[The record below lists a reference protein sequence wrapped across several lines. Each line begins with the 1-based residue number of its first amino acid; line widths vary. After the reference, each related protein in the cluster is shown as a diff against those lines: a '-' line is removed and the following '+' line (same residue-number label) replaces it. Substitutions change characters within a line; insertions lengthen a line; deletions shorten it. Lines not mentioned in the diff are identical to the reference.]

1 MKFPTLSFELE
12 IIKTFLSTENKFSWL
27 AKQFTLDYNI
37 DVQLAIV
44 SMIGFALFSLYIV
57 LVAERFSDYLPGKPK
72 RLFIR
77 ILFFPP
83 YSIFTYY
90 FGKLILYWFLW
101 LSTLGWWFIP
111 ALLGSGIIFIG
122 IIILIAKY
130 IDR

>member
-27 AKQFTLDYNI
+27 SKQFTMDYNI

-57 LVAERFSDYLPGKPK
+57 LDAERFSDYLPGKPK

-77 ILFFPP
+77 ILFFLP

-90 FGKLILYWFLW
+90 LGKLILYWTLW
-101 LSTLGWWFIP
+101 VVTLGWWSIP
-111 ALLGSGIIFIG
+111 AILLSGLVILVIV
-122 IIILIAKY
+122 ILIVKY
-130 IDR
+130 LDQ

>member
-1 MKFPTLSFELE
+1 MKFPTLSFEVE

-27 AKQFTLDYNI
+27 VKQFTLDYNI

-57 LVAERFSDYLPGKPK
+57 LDAERFSDYLPGKPK

-90 FGKLILYWFLW
+90 LGKLILYWTLW
-101 LSTLGWWFIP
+101 VVTLGWWSIP
-111 ALLGSGIIFIG
+111 AILGSGIVFVL

-130 IDR
+130 IDK